1 MAAQPY
7 AFAKPVSKR
16 PAATAQVEKFWAFYT
31 EKYGYLLSENT
42 QFTLDCRTNKI
53 FLVPTDA

>member
-16 PAATAQVEKFWAFYT
+16 PAAAAQVEKFWAFYT
-31 EKYGYLLSENT
+31 EKYGY
-42 QFTLDCRTNKI
+42 FIK
-53 FLVPTDA
+53 